1 VGVHTYTVVLFLH
14 VGVVILTF
22 MIAAILHATINLLV
36 RAETAEQARPLAR
49 VVHRLDPL
57 FPFLAL
63 LILGFG
69 AWLIAESKH
78 TDERW
83 HWSDGWIL
91 TALISLIVIEGLA
104 GALLAPH
111 AKKMV
116 KAIEEAPNGPLSSEV
131 RAMTRDPFIWY
142 IAHTA
147 TVGFLGVVFV
157 MTNKPS
163 GGVAVLAVVI
173 GVVVGN
179 ALARW
184 QLSLAERVRPA
195 ASEAATATS

>member
-22 MIAAILHATINLLV
+22 MVAAVLHAALNLLV
-36 RAETAEQARPLAR
+36 RAETAEEARPLAR

-91 TALISLIVIEGLA
+91 TALISLVAIEGLA

-111 AKKMV
+111 AKRLV
-116 KAIEEAPNGPLSSEV
+116 AAIEEAPSGPLPAEV

-163 GGVAVLAVVI
+163 GGIAVLAVVI

-184 QLSLAERVRPA
+184 QLSLAQPVGAGSSEPA
-195 ASEAATATS
+195 AATG